1 MVNDP
6 QTSEDD
12 YKFAKYFISPDA
24 AEASGRS
31 LPVLIAT
38 RRCYMC
44 QQGEDE
50 MTMMSADP
58 EELVAVIQGHCS
70 QQQDYLL
77 PDTPMKEAIFR
88 TLLAAGNDP
97 MDANEIS
104 DSVANAW
111 ALTQFPRNTSPEVI
125 QRLLDNSEYYCLAE
139 ATEA

>member
-6 QTSEDD
+6 QISEDD
-12 YKFAKYFISPDA
+12 TKFAKYFISPDA

-58 EELVAVIQGHCS
+58 EDLVAVIQGHCS